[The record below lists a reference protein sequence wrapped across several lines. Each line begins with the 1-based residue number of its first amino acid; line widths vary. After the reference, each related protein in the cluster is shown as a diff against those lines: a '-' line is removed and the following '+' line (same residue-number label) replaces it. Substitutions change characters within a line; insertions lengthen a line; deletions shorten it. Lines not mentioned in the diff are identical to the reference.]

1 MELLEEMHEN
11 QENIYQVL
19 AICADH
25 VMIMSI

>member
-11 QENIYQVL
+11 QENIYHVL